1 MAKKLLAVL
10 LCMGMAVGLLA
21 GCGSTE
27 APAADA
33 EKEAEVEADAEADTD
48 AEAEAEPAGDGEFK
62 PGDEI
67 PVDYFAGTEITILWE
82 KRATD
87 ESTDFNVDKPAVVAA
102 EEATG
107 IHVNWIIMESG
118 TGSDKLPTILSGEDR
133 PDVYLQTVG
142 ATQISADPELFYD
155 LTEEGLLE
163 TYAPKV
169 VADYD
174 TFGTAIWD
182 AITWADGS
190 IYSLATGWGISWN
203 DTAGG
208 IYVIN
213 KDWLANVGKEIP
225 TNPEEFLD
233 VLRAFRD
240 EDANGNGDPNDE
252 IPFGFCNNNWAAHI
266 MMFSDFWGLG
276 SGPGC
281 AGADHYRQ
289 IQDGKIVST
298 VDTENYREF
307 VNFVHTMVEEG
318 LIDVE
323 GFSQTNDQYSAKMQN
338 DQYGIF
344 SCWTPPVDKKD
355 SYEALGM
362 FEMMEGVTPVHSGYG
377 EGGPTYHPASFVIDA
392 DTENVEAV
400 LHWWN
405 WMSKD
410 TATKRTFSGGTQGET
425 WDFTEDGYVYEI
437 PKDDYNANQGY
448 TEGFHNACP
457 VLLPDECTR
466 ANPNDPESMTLYREN
481 MVKKILPYA
490 VKEVMPKRFTT
501 AEAEEERALIE
512 TDLLAYIDNFTAT
525 NCMDGITDAEWE
537 AHLKALEDNQYYE
550 WLDWYQKYLDNGF

>member
-10 LCMGMAVGLLA
+10 LCMGMAVSMLA
-21 GCGSTE
+21 GCGAEKAPAAE
-27 APAADA
+27 AEKEDVAADA
-33 EKEAEVEADAEADTD
+33 EVEEEAE
-48 AEAEAEPAGDGEFK
+48 EAEPAGDGEFK

-67 PVDYFAGTEITILWE
+67 PVDYFAGTEITVYWE

-87 ESTDFNVDKPAVVAA
+87 ESTDFNIDKPAVKAC

-107 IHVNWIIMESG
+107 IHVNWMLAESG
-118 TGSDKLPTILSGEDR
+118 TNADKLPTILSSEDR

-142 ATQISADPELFYD
+142 ATQISADPDLFYD

-174 TFGTAIWD
+174 SFGDTIWE
-182 AITWADGS
+182 AITWGDGS
-190 IYSLATGWGISWN
+190 IYSLATGWGVSWP

-213 KDWLANVGKEIP
+213 KNWLERVGKAHP

-240 EDANGNGDPNDE
+240 QDANGNGDPSDE
-252 IPFGFCNNNWAAHI
+252 IPFGFCNNNWAANI
-266 MMFSDFWGLG
+266 MLFSDFWGLG
-276 SGPGC
+276 SGPDC
-281 AGADHYRQ
+281 GATQHYYR
-289 IQDGKIVST
+289 IVDGKIVGN
-298 VDTENYREF
+298 VETEPFKEF
-307 VNFVHTMVEEG
+307 INFVALMVEEG

-323 GFSQTNDQYSAKMQN
+323 GFSQNNDQYSAKMQG

-344 SCWTPPVDKKD
+344 SCWTPPVDMKD
-355 SYEALGM
+355 QYATLGLW
-362 FEMMEGVTPVHSGYG
+362 EMMEGVTPIHSGYG

-392 DTENVEAV
+392 DTENVEAI

-410 TATKRTFSGGTQGET
+410 TATKRTFSGGLQGES

-437 PKDDYNANQGY
+437 PKDDYNANYAY
-448 TEGFHNACP
+448 TAGFHNACP

-481 MVKKILPYA
+481 MVKVILPYA
-490 VKEVMPKRFTT
+490 VKEVLPKRFTT
-501 AEAEEERALIE
+501 AEAEEERAFIE
-512 TDLLAYIDNFTAT
+512 TDLLAYIQNFTAS
-525 NCMDGITDAEWE
+525 NCMDGGVTDAEWE

-550 WLDWYQKYLDNGF
+550 WLDWYQKYLDNNF